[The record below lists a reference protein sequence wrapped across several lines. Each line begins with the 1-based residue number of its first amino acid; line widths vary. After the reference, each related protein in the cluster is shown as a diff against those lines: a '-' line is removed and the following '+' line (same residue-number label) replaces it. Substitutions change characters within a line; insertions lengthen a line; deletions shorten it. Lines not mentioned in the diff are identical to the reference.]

1 MNSLDPTGYAFLL
14 LGSLLGFL
22 GAWLW
27 QSLAQL
33 KRTRQIRRDAI
44 HQSRA
49 TLKGQLV
56 EQLVPVLPDFLF
68 DAADARFLGAPI
80 DYVVFDGYTVGEDI
94 EIVLV
99 EIKTGNAQL
108 SKGERRI
115 REAVRQGRI
124 RFETIRLND

>member
-1 MNSLDPTGYAFLL
+1 MNSPDPSGYAFLL

-27 QSLAQL
+27 QSSSHL

-56 EQLVPVLPDFLF
+56 EQLVPVLPDFPF

-80 DYVVFDGYTVGEDI
+80 DYVVFDGYTEGEDI

>member
-1 MNSLDPTGYAFLL
+1 MSIAEPSGYAFLF
-14 LGSLLGFL
+14 LGSLLGFI

-27 QSLAQL
+27 QSLAQI

-56 EQLVPVLPDFLF
+56 EQLVPVLPDFPF

-80 DYVVFDGYTVGEDI
+80 EYVVFGGYTGGEEV

-115 REAVRQGRI
+115 REAVREGRI
-124 RFETIRLND
+124 RFETIRLSD

>member
-1 MNSLDPTGYAFLL
+1 MDAVDLSKFLHVLLGTL
-14 LGSLLGFL
+14 LGSIGVGLWLHLG
-22 GAWLW
+22 
-27 QSLAQL
+27 Q
-33 KRTRQIRRDAI
+33 RERRRQIRRDAI

-56 EQLVPVLPDFLF
+56 EQLVPVLPDFPF

-80 DYVVFDGYTVGEDI
+80 DYVVFDGYTEGGNI

-99 EIKTGNAQL
+99 EVKTGNAQL

-115 REAVRQGRI
+115 REAVRHGRI
-124 RFETIRLND
+124 RFETIRLAD